1 MGASPIDL
9 FEVTAADSAAAT
21 VQSVEELR
29 GRQLLLEKSRNLNR
43 RSLWLLVSV
52 EKDSHAQP
60 PLAAMAVF
68 PLPALPPKKQRE
80 LGEICEGGGF
90 SERSPSLALP
100 PEERLAFGAHASSDL
115 VPPVRWARLR

>member
-1 MGASPIDL
+1 MLGSACEVGASPIGL
-9 FEVTAADSAAAT
+9 FEVTAADRAAAT

-29 GRQLLLEKSRNLNR
+29 GRQLLLEKFRNLNW

-68 PLPALPPKKQRE
+68 PLPALPP
-80 LGEICEGGGF
+80 
-90 SERSPSLALP
+90 
-100 PEERLAFGAHASSDL
+100 EE
-115 VPPVRWARLR
+115 